1 MRRVA
6 TLLFF
11 AFAARGAAE
20 SLHTEAA
27 GIRFAV
33 PRDWSRV
40 PAPSDVRAAQYR
52 IPRAAGDG
60 EDGELV
66 LFFFGKGQGGSA
78 EDNLTRWYAQF
89 TRPDGRA
96 SRDAATVTSRTVRGL
111 RITAV
116 DLPGTYLGGTPGS
129 APRPGFRLLAAV
141 VEGEGGPWF
150 FKAVGPSAT
159 IRAAKPG
166 FETLL
171 DSLQPHP

>member
-11 AFAARGAAE
+11 AFAASGAAE

-66 LFFFGKGQGGSA
+66 LFFFGKG
-78 EDNLTRWYAQF
+78 
-89 TRPDGRA
+89 
-96 SRDAATVTSRTVRGL
+96 
-111 RITAV
+111 
-116 DLPGTYLGGTPGS
+116 
-129 APRPGFRLLAAV
+129 
-141 VEGEGGPWF
+141 
-150 FKAVGPSAT
+150 KGPSAPSNGT
-159 IRAAKPG
+159 
-166 FETLL
+166 
-171 DSLQPHP
+171 QPLAGSFSKSSTSS